1 VEGRRGLLQWK
12 ILMHNLI
19 FWEFWKNLFRNSGV
33 SVYNKIKKII
43 KKEEM

>member
-1 VEGRRGLLQWK
+1 
-12 ILMHNLI
+12 MHNLI